1 MTETRKLAAIL
12 AADVV
17 GYSRL
22 TGADE
27 DRTLA
32 RLRALRSD
40 LIDPTIAVHNGRVVK
55 RTGDGILVEFRSVVD
70 AVRCAIEVQNGMIE
84 RNAGLAPERRIEFR
98 VGVHLGDVVEESDGD
113 LMGDGVNIAAR
124 LESVAKPGAI
134 CLSEDAYRQVRA
146 RLDVAV
152 SDLGETKLKN
162 ISEPV
167 RVYSLQVGLPAQAK
181 PATPAEPSSPAKS
194 STQLALPD
202 KPSIVVLPFDNMS
215 RDPEQEYF
223 SDGISEDIIT
233 DLSKVSALFV
243 IARNSAFAYK
253 GKAFKIP
260 DICRELGVRFAL
272 EGSVRRAGNRVRVNA
287 QLIDGSH
294 GGHLW
299 AERYDRDLTDIFAV
313 QDDVTKQIV
322 AALKVTLTEAE
333 KILIADSGTTN
344 VDAHDFFL
352 KGRELIFGSN
362 AKIERE
368 TFEQSLACFRRAI
381 ELDPNYAAPYAGLGM
396 AYILDYQNHW
406 SDRPEASAELA
417 EHMVNESIAK
427 DDNDPFCHFVA
438 ATVALWK
445 KDHGRWAHE
454 ADRALSLNPNYAL
467 AVSSRG
473 LVHMYTG
480 EPAKAIPYIERA
492 IRLDPAFQIF
502 RHFLGTAY
510 FVAGNYE
517 TAAAVF
523 KDRIAVN
530 PRTDLSRS
538 FLASALGH
546 LGRLDEARQVWREL
560 KEINPRYSY
569 VSHFGRLPFKNP
581 ADADKFTDGLRK
593 AGLAE

>member
-22 TGADE
+22 AGSDE

-55 RTGDGILVEFRSVVD
+55 RTGDGIVVEFRSVVD
-70 AVRCAIEVQNGMIE
+70 AVRCAIEVQNGMVE
-84 RNAGLAPERRIEFR
+84 RNAGLPPERKIEFR
-98 VGVHLGDVVEESDGD
+98 VGIHLGDVVEESDGD

-124 LESVAKPGAI
+124 LEGIAAPGTI
-134 CLSEDAYRQVRA
+134 CLSEDAYRQVKA
-146 RLDVAV
+146 RLDLAV

-162 ISEPV
+162 IAEPV

-181 PATPAEPSSPAKS
+181 PATPAERAAPDRRVA
-194 STQLALPD
+194 QLPLPD

-243 IARNSAFAYK
+243 IARNSAFVYK
-253 GKAFKIP
+253 GKAFNIP

-272 EGSVRRAGNRVRVNA
+272 EGSVRKAGNRVRITA
-287 QLIDGSH
+287 QLIDGSR

-313 QDDVTKQIV
+313 QDDVTQQIV
-322 AALKVTLTEAE
+322 AALKVTLSEAE
-333 KILIADSGTTN
+333 KSLIADSGTTN

-352 KGRELIFGSN
+352 RGRELIWGGKRDHEMFD
-362 AKIERE
+362 
-368 TFEQSLACFRRAI
+368 QSTVCFRRAI
-381 ELDPNYAAPYAGLGM
+381 ELDPNYGAPYAGLGM
-396 AYILDYQNHW
+396 AYILDYQHHW
-406 SDRPEASAELA
+406 SDTPEKSFDQA
-417 EHMVNESIAK
+417 EHMVSESIAK
-427 DDNDPFCHFVA
+427 DDKDPFAHYVA
-438 ATVALWK
+438 AVVYMWK
-445 KDHGRWAHE
+445 RNYERWAHE

-467 AVSSRG
+467 AVNARG
-473 LVHMYTG
+473 LVHIYTG

-492 IRLDPAFQIF
+492 IRLDPTQQLY

-523 KDRIAVN
+523 KDRIAMT
-530 PRTDLSRS
+530 PTTDLSRA

-546 LGRLDEARQVWREL
+546 LGRLDEARQIWREL
-560 KEINPRYSY
+560 KEINPRYS
-569 VSHFGRLPFKNP
+569 HLDHIGRLPFRIS

>member
-1 MTETRKLAAIL
+1 MAETRKLAAIL

-17 GYSRL
+17 GFSRL
-22 TGADE
+22 AGADE

-40 LIDPTIAVHNGRVVK
+40 LIDPTVAVHNGRVVK

-84 RNAGLAPERRIEFR
+84 RNAGLPLERRIEFR

-124 LESVAKPGAI
+124 LEGVAKPGTI

-146 RLDVAV
+146 RLDLAV

-162 ISEPV
+162 IAEPV
-167 RVYSLQVGLPAQAK
+167 RIYSLQVGLPAQAK
-181 PATPAEPSSPAKS
+181 TATTAERAAPDKS

-215 RDPEQEYF
+215 RDPDQEYF

-243 IARNSAFAYK
+243 IARNSAFVYK
-253 GKAFKIP
+253 GKAFNIP

-272 EGSVRRAGNRVRVNA
+272 EGSVRRAGNRVRITA
-287 QLIDGSH
+287 QLIDGSR

-313 QDDVTKQIV
+313 QDDVTQHIV
-322 AALKVTLTEAE
+322 AALKVTLSEAE
-333 KILIADSGTTN
+333 KCLIIDSGTTN

-352 KGRELIFGSN
+352 RGRELIAAN
-362 AKIERE
+362 KKDRE
-368 TFEQSLACFRRAI
+368 MFDQSTACFRRAI
-381 ELDPNYAAPYAGLGM
+381 ELDPSYGAPYAGLGM
-396 AYILDYQNHW
+396 AYLFDYQNRW
-406 SDRPEASAELA
+406 SDTPETSLDQAER
-417 EHMVNESIAK
+417 MVSESIAK
-427 DDNDPFCHFVA
+427 NNKDPFAHYVA
-438 ATVALWK
+438 GAVSLFK
-445 KDHGRWAHE
+445 RNYERSAHE
-454 ADRALSLNPNYAL
+454 TERALSLNPNYAL
-467 AVSSRG
+467 ALDARG
-473 LVHMYTG
+473 CVHIYMG
-480 EPAKAIPYIERA
+480 EPVEAIPYIERA
-492 IRLDPAFQIF
+492 IRLDPAQQVY

-523 KDRIAVN
+523 KDRIAMT
-530 PRTDLSRS
+530 PTTDLSRA

-546 LGRLDEARQVWREL
+546 LGRLEEARQIWREL
-560 KEINPRYSY
+560 KEINPRYSH
-569 VSHFGRLPFKNP
+569 VDHIGRLPFRYS
-581 ADADKFTDGLRK
+581 ADADKFTDGLRR